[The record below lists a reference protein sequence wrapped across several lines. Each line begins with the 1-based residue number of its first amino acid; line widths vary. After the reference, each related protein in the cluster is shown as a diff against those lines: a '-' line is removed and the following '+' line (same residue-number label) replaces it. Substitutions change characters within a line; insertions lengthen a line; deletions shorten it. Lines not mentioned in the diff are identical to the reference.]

1 MSQFSYA
8 RFTLSLEDIELIV
21 DGLGKLP
28 HEDVHHLISDF
39 SEVLDKMMD
48 DAYEK
53 YDEGGPTIID
63 GPSNMHLDF
72 YEQLQKLKKNFVTN
86 EENAMSAD
94 QVKVLKK
101 AGFWKAKKTGK
112 KIVAKLETAD
122 APYGLKKDGTPAKK
136 RGRKAS

>member
-8 RFTLSLEDIELIV
+8 RFTLALEDIRLIV

-28 HEDVHHLISDF
+28 HEDVDHLISDF
-39 SEVLDKMMD
+39 SEVLKKMMD

-53 YDEGGPTIID
+53 YHEDGPTIID
-63 GPSNMHLDF
+63 GPTNMNLDL
-72 YEQLQKLKKNFVTN
+72 YQQLQRLKNFAAN
-86 EENAMSAD
+86 KENGVSAD
-94 QVKVLKK
+94 RVKTLKK
-101 AGFWKAKKTGK
+101 AGVWKAKTKGK

>member
-48 DAYEK
+48 EACEK
-53 YDEGGPTIID
+53 YDEDGPTIID
-63 GPSNMHLDF
+63 GPPNMQLDF
-72 YEQLQKLKKNFVTN
+72 YQQIQKLKNLATN
-86 EENAMSAD
+86 EDHVMSAD
-94 QVKVLKK
+94 QVKTLKK
-101 AGFWKAKKTGK
+101 AGMWKAKKKGK